1 MLVFSSSLNCPVQG
15 ETERKRQKLSGR
27 SDCEPASVEDEETS
41 TKRPKLMEAD
51 ELASMHDPQT
61 SSIEVS
67 IFMVC

>member
-1 MLVFSSSLNCPVQG
+1 M
-15 ETERKRQKLSGR
+15 ERKRQKLSGR
-27 SDCEPASVEDEETS
+27 SDCEPASVEVEETS